1 MIESNLYFAC
11 EHCLSYSFI
20 KKMQTV
26 TVTKEYFLEG
36 TSAKEMVLP
45 RKIRK
50 KVSKNQDII
59 SKRIYFGI

>member
-11 EHCLSYSFI
+11 EHCLVFLY

-50 KVSKNQDII
+50 QVSKNQEII